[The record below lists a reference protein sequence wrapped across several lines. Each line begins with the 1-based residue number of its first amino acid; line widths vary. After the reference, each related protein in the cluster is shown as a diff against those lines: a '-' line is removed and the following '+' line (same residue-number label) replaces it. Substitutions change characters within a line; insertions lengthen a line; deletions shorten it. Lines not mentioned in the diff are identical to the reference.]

1 MCVGEAG
8 GGGGGGR
15 VCVEVNEA
23 WLLYHLR
30 LAANQASPVRDG
42 ALMADICASSLLP
55 DTAGN

>member
-1 MCVGEAG
+1 MCVREEG
-8 GGGGGGR
+8 GGGG